1 MVVLCQPS
9 TLAKVHPKT
18 HQLLCVH
25 IYSKNLS
32 YRSHQ
37 ELGRIVQLSPKENCK
52 VKKRQRRDK

>member
-9 TLAKVHPKT
+9 TLAEVQPKT
-18 HQLLCVH
+18 HQLLFVH

-37 ELGRIVQLSPKENCK
+37 ELGRAMQPCPKEK
-52 VKKRQRRDK
+52 YEVTQRIDGV